1 MLVSM
6 RTHRIQT
13 LNRIF
18 IMKCHLTSIRMAMMA
33 ITNET
38 RDSNFWRGCGEKG
51 TLVHCW
57 WEWKLV

>member
-18 IMKCHLTSIRMAMMA
+18 TMRCHLTSIRMAMMA
-33 ITNET
+33 ITKET
-38 RDSNFWRGCGEKG
+38 RDSNFW
-51 TLVHCW
+51 
-57 WEWKLV
+57 